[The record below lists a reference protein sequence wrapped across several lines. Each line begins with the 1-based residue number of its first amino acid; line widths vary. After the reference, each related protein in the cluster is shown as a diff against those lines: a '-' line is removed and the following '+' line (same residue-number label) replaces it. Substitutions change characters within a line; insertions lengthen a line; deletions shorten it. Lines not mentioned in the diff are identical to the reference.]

1 MELIWGA
8 VLVGCGIFISVY
20 GTLLFRFVL
29 AMIGFAVGFAGAL
42 TLTDGQDT
50 GLRLLV
56 GLVAGAI
63 AAGILFGLV
72 RLGLWIAG
80 GIVGIVLALMVASL
94 TNQLDGSGTVVS
106 LLVVAAAVP
115 GAYFGRRLD
124 DWIIIL
130 ASAGAGALLIVYGLL
145 IWFQDRLGTDLTDP
159 GRNLNENLTLVMVLA
174 LAAVSSLSQ
183 YNIVSLRRRLMR

>member
-115 GAYFGRRLD
+115 GAYFGRRLG

>member
-94 TNQLDGSGTVVS
+94 TNQLDDSGTVVS
-106 LLVVAAAVP
+106 LLVVASAVP
-115 GAYFGRRLD
+115 GAYFGRRLG

>member
-29 AMIGFAVGFAGAL
+29 AMIGFAVGFAVAL

>member
-106 LLVVAAAVP
+106 LLVVAAAAP
-115 GAYFGRRLD
+115 GAYFGRRLG